1 MQKTLFGIDNSKLW
15 EKEWQNMPEFISE
28 EKKYYAEIII
38 RFRNKKD
45 LKKFSK
51 LIDQN
56 LTQQT
61 KSIFYPAL
69 IRFQGK
75 KHRYINES

>member
-69 IRFQGK
+69 IPFQRK